1 MWDTF
6 SLFVTNLGS
15 IIDSNLGLVGIY
27 VLLALGLNLINGM
40 AGMFSIGHAGFWAV
54 GAYGA
59 AYVIVHNPF
68 ATSVP
73 VTFATAIVVSILL
86 AGLSGLILA
95 LACLRLSGDY
105 LAIASLG
112 FSIIVVSVLYNTDA
126 VGAATGL
133 SIPPVASKGFIWA
146 MVAVSL
152 FLYYRLQFSNIGRM
166 IQAIREDEIASQS
179 VGIDRVFYKA
189 LAFIL
194 GACLAGFAGAL
205 FAGSATY
212 INPAGFEFDQSIK
225 VLTMV
230 VLGGLGSITG
240 VALAA
245 MALTILPEVLRLVNL
260 DAYQMLVFA
269 GLLLLMVLLRPQGII
284 GKAELWDL
292 PGLRKFWRPD
302 GLDRGGV

>member
-1 MWDTF
+1 MLQF
-6 SLFVTNLGS
+6 MENLVS
-15 IIDSNLGLVGIY
+15 IIQSNLGLVGVY

-54 GAYGA
+54 GAYAA
-59 AYVIVHNPF
+59 AYIIVQNPLQ
-68 ATSVP
+68 TSDAL
-73 VTFATAIVVSILL
+73 TFATAMGFSVVA
-86 AGLSGLILA
+86 AGLSGLVLA
-95 LACLRLSGDY
+95 IACLRLSGDY

-112 FSIIVVSVLYNTDA
+112 FSIIVVSILYNTEA

-133 SIPPVASKGFIWA
+133 SVPTMVSKGFIWL
-146 MVAVSL
+146 MVALSL
-152 FLYYRLQFSNIGRM
+152 FLYYRLQFSNIGRL

-179 VGIDRVFYKA
+179 VGIDRVYYKT

-240 VALAA
+240 VTLAA
-245 MALTILPEVLRLVNL
+245 MALTVLPEVLRLVNL

-269 GLLLLMVLLRPQGII
+269 GLLLAMVLLRPQGII

-292 PGLRKFWRPD
+292 PGLKRIWRPD
-302 GLDRGGV
+302 GLGRGGV

>member
-1 MWDTF
+1 MQF
-6 SLFVTNLGS
+6 LENLVS
-15 IIDSNLGLVGIY
+15 IVHSNLGLVGVY

-54 GAYGA
+54 GSYAA
-59 AYVIVHNPF
+59 AYVIVNNPLQ
-68 ATSVP
+68 SPEP
-73 VTFATAIVVSILL
+73 VTFVTALAVSVVA
-86 AGLSGLILA
+86 AGAASLVLA

-112 FSIIVVSVLYNTDA
+112 FSIIVVSILYNTDA

-133 SIPPVASKGFIWA
+133 SVPSVASKGFIWL
-146 MVAVSL
+146 MVAGSL
-152 FLYYRLQFSNIGRM
+152 FFYYRLQFSNIGRL
-166 IQAIREDEIASQS
+166 ILAIREDEIAAQS
-179 VGIDRVFYKA
+179 VGIDRVYYKA
-189 LAFIL
+189 LAFVL

-205 FAGSATY
+205 FAGSASY
-212 INPAGFEFDQSIK
+212 INPSGFEFDQSIK

-240 VALAA
+240 VTLAA
-245 MALTILPEVLRLVNL
+245 IALTILPEVLRLVNL

-269 GLLLLMVLLRPQGII
+269 GLLLVMVLLRPQGII

-292 PGLRKFWRPD
+292 PGLKRVWRPD
-302 GLDRGGV
+302 GLGRGGV